1 MNCQIPFK
9 ELLQS
14 MKTFNCSINSS
25 KISNRFQLVKLMF
38 REKSKTSCQ
47 KNYYQIQYHSYKIK
61 REPQL
66 LVYFLQK
73 LINDAIISGKFPG
86 NLKLADDTQ
95 VFEKENPLGKTKY
108 RPVSVLSTIFKIFEK
123 GIEKQLN
130 HYLQNFLSPY
140 LRGCWKGYIIRVP
153 KVLFRFFDKLKY
165 EIKNKVLIFVSILK
179 LRPKT

>member
-1 MNCQIPFK
+1 
-9 ELLQS
+9 
-14 MKTFNCSINSS
+14 
-25 KISNRFQLVKLMF
+25 MF

-73 LINDAIISGKFPG
+73 LINDAVISGKFPG

-108 RPVSVLSTIFKIFEK
+108 RPVSVLPTIF
-123 GIEKQLN
+123 
-130 HYLQNFLSPY
+130 
-140 LRGCWKGYIIRVP
+140 
-153 KVLFRFFDKLKY
+153 
-165 EIKNKVLIFVSILK
+165 
-179 LRPKT
+179 